1 MTFDHSSM
9 SISPAVVSMITR
21 PLVGR
26 AMLSAEATL
35 RFGGGVRRQIPKEN
49 S

>member
-1 MTFDHSSM
+1 
-9 SISPAVVSMITR
+9 MITR

-49 S
+49 SWGESQRVQLSDLIFL